1 MKTLTKTL
9 ITLLFMATISWPMIS
24 SSQEWSSEQQEVWEL
39 SERMEKFWIER
50 DLDGYMSCLHEN
62 FIGWYGEDP
71 LPIDKKSLRNGE
83 SYNLSHQ
90 KIHNDKIKPVSI
102 TVTDNVAIVNFYKTT
117 RREDVNGNRLTYRK
131 VTRICIK
138 ENGKWLILGNRAA
151 AINEG

>member
-1 MKTLTKTL
+1 MKKLF
-9 ITLLFMATISWPMIS
+9 LLFSCVILVISTSVIC
-24 SSQEWSSEQQEVWEL
+24 QEWSAEQQEVWEL

-90 KIHNDKIKPVSI
+90 KIHIDKIKPVSI

-117 RREDVNGNRLTYRK
+117 RREDENGNRLTYRK